1 MKEKIKQY
9 LDQLNERERRA
20 VIAAAILLALFIP
33 YQFIW
38 TPFMNRLN
46 ELEDRVEKQQKD
58 LVWMQDRVNEAKELS
73 RAAGGAV
80 SAGSAQPV
88 YGTIESTAR
97 QRFGG
102 DIRIQQEGKGGVR
115 VTIQNTAFDDLML
128 WLDDLHYQ
136 QHVNVKQLK
145 IDRES
150 GVGRVSASILI
161 ES

>member
-20 VIAAAILLALFIP
+20 VITAGVLLALFIP

-38 TPFMNRLN
+38 TPFVDRLHD
-46 ELEDRVEKQQKD
+46 LEDRVEKQQKD
-58 LVWMQDRVNEAKELS
+58 LVWMQDKVSEVKELS
-73 RAAGGAV
+73 RAGGGAT
-80 SAGSAQPV
+80 GSAQPV

-102 DIRIQQEGKGGVR
+102 EIRVQQEGKGGIR
-115 VTIQNTAFDDLML
+115 VTINNTAFDDLML
-128 WLDDLHYQ
+128 WLDDLYYQ
-136 QHVNVKQLK
+136 QHVNVKEFK
-145 IDRES
+145 VDRE
-150 GVGRVSASILI
+150 GDTGRVNASILI